1 MDFRSILIYAV
12 IVVVIA
18 VAVAYVLSTQIHH
31 TYDIS
36 VTLRANVSASPYP
49 YQAGHFRADINNTG
63 SGTATD
69 VPLLIYLN
77 GNPIGSY
84 KVTLPQGKGGAV
96 AWNYT
101 FPYSGTY
108 QFQAIADPGHVFS
121 ISNRSAAH
129 GSISIIVNPPQ
140 SSNVYSSIPN
150 DNITYTQSFTLLQNG
165 SAAVSLMALGYNTS
179 ILNGIMG
186 PARSVMLRMLQ
197 DLSDTINLVQ
207 GAVAYYPGNQVAYTA
222 WVQGTIT
229 PALVGAVVNSYSVP
243 ISSISAN
250 GTKAAFARVTNTTSM
265 CFYYSNGWTKIISYY
280 NSTLNATCA
289 SISSTAYT
297 GNASS
302 VVVGTGKA
310 IAGLENISPRF
321 VYSNSSYL
329 GSALTYDNGTHG
341 TASIFSNQ
349 YGTFMS
355 YLKRNNAPV
364 NLSVN
369 STCNGIIYPAANVFV
384 CSSGIAPIRN
394 SGETADLINET
405 IVTENYTA
413 SIYSFV
419 NRTNLLLANNAGINL
434 LLSLNI
440 SNRSAGWNSTFVNTC
455 SLNETPYGYLPCRV
469 ASFSHTNYT
478 TTIGIISALS
488 TPITLTSIACYTPG
502 IKQAYPI
509 NIALAP
515 GGTAN
520 VTTTCTNPPIPLGTI
535 STTYDIAINY
545 TAAAHPSAQM
555 NTAGQITII
564 NQG

>member
-1 MDFRSILIYAV
+1 MDFKSILIYAV

-36 VTLRANVSASPYP
+36 VTLRANVPASPYP
-49 YQAGHFRADINNTG
+49 YQTGYFRADINNTG

-77 GNPIGSY
+77 GNPIVSY
-84 KVTLPQGKGGAV
+84 KVTLPPGKGGAV

-101 FPYSGTY
+101 FQYNGTY

-121 ISNRSAAH
+121 ISNRPAAQ
-129 GSISIIVNPPQ
+129 GSISVIVNAPQ
-140 SSNVYSSIPN
+140 SPNVYSSISN
-150 DNITYTQSFTLLQNG
+150 NNITSTQSFTLLRNG

-179 ILNGIMG
+179 ILNGILG
-186 PARSVMLRMLQ
+186 PARSVMLRTLQ

-207 GAVAYYPGNQVAYTA
+207 GAVAYYPGNQIAYTA
-222 WVQGTIT
+222 WIQGTIT
-229 PALVGAVVNSYSVP
+229 PTLVGAVVNSYSVP
-243 ISSISAN
+243 ISGISAN
-250 GTKAAFARVTNTTSM
+250 GTKVAFARVTNTTSM

-280 NSTLNATCA
+280 NSTVNATCA
-289 SISSTAYT
+289 SISGVAHT

-302 VVVGTGKA
+302 LVVGASNETAK
-310 IAGLENISPRF
+310 LRNISSIF

-329 GSALTYDNGTHG
+329 GSALTYSNGMYG
-341 TASIFSNQ
+341 AASIFSNQ

-355 YLKRNNAPV
+355 YLKRNSAPV

-384 CSSGIAPIRN
+384 CSSGIAPIQN
-394 SGETADLINET
+394 SGETTDMINET
-405 IVTENYTA
+405 VVTENYTA

-434 LLSLNI
+434 LLSLNL

-455 SLNETPYGYLPCRV
+455 ALNGTPYGYLPCRV
-469 ASFSHTNYT
+469 ASFSHKNYT
-478 TTIGIISALS
+478 ATIGITSALS
-488 TPITLTSIACYTPG
+488 APITLTSIACYTPG
-502 IKQAYPI
+502 IKKAYPI

-520 VTTTCTNPPIPLGTI
+520 VATTCTNPPIPLGTI
-535 STTYDIAINY
+535 STTYGIAINY
-545 TAAAHPSAQM
+545 TVAAHPSTPM
-555 NTAGQITII
+555 NVTGQITII
-564 NQG
+564 NQA